1 MPWNPEEK
9 AVYWLVNIL
18 KTCVLVLRVGH
29 RPSGKVDGIVGSCSN
44 DEWSEGEMVGSLP
57 RELFPFP
64 LACWRRNDCG
74 RLRSM
79 SFIYLMWGFNSSPAA
94 LVRSLGSQV
103 RFFLSPNQC
112 LPAPTEMTKA
122 DSPWRVSGVLGCFQ
136 FTSVKLDLPLKD
148 LIKFPLNSTAK
159 LLLKPTAAGH
169 KRWILIYYNTTKANA
184 GFAMNPWNSGIRKRW
199 KRTVKTCCY
208 FRDRYIYF
216 K

>member
-1 MPWNPEEK
+1 MCSTGVTAN
-9 AVYWLVNIL
+9 AL
-18 KTCVLVLRVGH
+18 KTRGKSRVLACEHFKDLCFGLESWS
-29 RPSGKVDGIVGSCSN
+29 PTIWKSGWNSWELFKRWVEWGGDGWFIATGA
-44 DEWSEGEMVGSLP
+44 
-57 RELFPFP
+57 FPFP

-148 LIKFPLNSTAK
+148 LIKFLLNSTAK

-199 KRTVKTCCY
+199 KRTVKTCC
-208 FRDRYIYF
+208 
-216 K
+216 